1 MLQYWKEKV
10 KCNAVQWLRYH
21 GLHREV
27 SKAEEEFGSVK
38 GRSWTAVSFGKI
50 NAGMPLL
57 RTKGDIEGDMAGEN
71 GRSFLS
77 WWLCRGDEGGEGNL
91 VAIFASVNA
100 GFAPTAGEM
109 AGKVDGSDSGTW
121 VCWRETDKSWGSW
134 WGSFCL
140 WHVDAKCERS
150 WVRTG
155 TVILSAVIK
164 NWETLAAHSL
174 KPARYLAMAAASSVN
189 WKESD

>member
-1 MLQYWKEKV
+1 MKTKV
-10 KCNAVQWLRYH
+10 KCNAAVLRYH
-21 GLHREV
+21 GLHREE
-27 SKAEEEFGSVK
+27 SKADEEFGSVK
-38 GRSWTAVSFGKI
+38 GRSWTAASFGKI
-50 NAGMPLL
+50 KAGIPLL

-77 WWLCRGDEGGEGNL
+77 CWLCRGDEGGEGNL
-91 VAIFASVNA
+91 VAILPSVKP

-109 AGKVDGSDSGTW
+109 AGKVDGSDRGTW
-121 VCWRETDKSWGSW
+121 VCWRETVKSWASC
-134 WGSFCL
+134 WGSFCF
-140 WHVDAKCERS
+140 WHVDARCDKS

-155 TVILSAVIK
+155 TVILSADIK

-189 WKESD
+189 WERVIQW